1 MSTIATTAPASPLA
15 AADPGNPGDPGAPGD
30 RRDLR
35 LCWWTTVGFYSLFGV
50 IFVPLARV
58 MPPPGPDMS
67 TGEIVAFYADHATTM
82 KIGFGILMV
91 AIGGAAI
98 ASGLVA
104 YEMTRMSVHR
114 VLAYAYIV
122 SLSVGA
128 LPGCLL
134 AAICCLTAT
143 FRGDLDPQVT
153 ALLYDIT
160 FLSFV
165 GSLGCFTTNYL
176 IFAVAVLLDDNEVF
190 PKWMAYVTIWQ
201 IVTELLAAPV
211 FIFRTGPLSWN
222 GVISFWE
229 GTALFGIYMMLL
241 IRLVRRNI
249 QARPDMP
256 IVVDASPATAEVTA

>member
-1 MSTIATTAPASPLA
+1 MTATVRPAPVV
-15 AADPGNPGDPGAPGD
+15 DGVAPGD
-30 RRDLR
+30 RLDLR
-35 LCWWTTVGFYSLFGV
+35 ICWWTTVGFYGLFGL
-50 IFVPLARV
+50 IFVVLARV
-58 MPPPGPDMS
+58 MPPPGADMS
-67 TGEIVAFYADHATTM
+67 TEETVAFYADHRTTIE
-82 KIGFGILMV
+82 IGFGILMV

-104 YEMTRMSVHR
+104 YEMTRMSVNK
-114 VLAYAYIV
+114 VFVYAYIV

-153 ALLYDIT
+153 GLLFDIT

-165 GSLGCFTTNYL
+165 GSLGCFVANYSIL
-176 IFAVAVLLDDNEVF
+176 ALAILLDDNEVF

-201 IVTELLAAPV
+201 VVTELLAAPV
-211 FIFRTGPLSWN
+211 FIFRTGPFSWN

-249 QARPDMP
+249 TTPARSQP
-256 IVVDASPATAEVTA
+256 VVVEAVS

>member
-1 MSTIATTAPASPLA
+1 MTTAVLVPEPVI
-15 AADPGNPGDPGAPGD
+15 DGEAPGD
-30 RRDLR
+30 RLDLR
-35 LCWWTTVGFYSLFGV
+35 ICWWITVGFYGLFGL
-50 IFVPLARV
+50 IFVVLARV
-58 MPPPGPDMS
+58 MPPPGANMTTD
-67 TGEIVAFYADHATTM
+67 EIVAFYAGNSAPI

-104 YEMTRMSVHR
+104 YEMTRMSVNK
-114 VLAYAYIV
+114 VFVYAYIV

-134 AAICCLTAT
+134 AAFCCLTAT

-153 ALLYDIT
+153 ELLFDIT

-165 GSLGCFTTNYL
+165 GSLGCFATNYL
-176 IFAVAVLLDDNEVF
+176 ILALAIFLDENAVF
-190 PKWMAYVTIWQ
+190 PKWMAYVAIWQ
-201 IVTELLAAPV
+201 VVTELLAGPV

-229 GTALFGIYMMLL
+229 GTALFGLYMMIL

-249 QARPDMP
+249 TSPRPTP
-256 IVVDASPATAEVTA
+256 AEVAR